1 MDFSLGEGVAMG
13 ARYAQGLSGDRR
25 VLSRRDFLALG
36 GAGIAGVGVLGMAG
50 CGGSGQGGGGTVV
63 YAEGPDETGTLQKL
77 LEGFNAKYEG
87 KYKVKHRE
95 MPADTGSYLD
105 KLTTE
110 LQSGKSDID
119 VIAGDVIWAAQLA
132 ANGWLLD
139 LSDRF
144 TKKMQ
149 EKFIPGNVASNEYQ
163 GKVWGVP
170 FVTGAGL
177 LYYREDLL
185 EASGFSRPP
194 ETYDELKEMA
204 LKTSRDSGTKFGF
217 VFQGANYEGGVCN
230 ALEYIWNY
238 GGDILDGD
246 RAVVDSPEAVA
257 GLSEYRSMISDGVTT
272 RAMVTYMEEESQAA
286 FLNGDAVFMRNWSYV
301 YALASDPAQSKIKPG
316 QVGLS
321 TLPVAEEGET
331 STNVLGATNL
341 YMNATT
347 QSEEASWA
355 LIRYF
360 TAPEQQKLRAT
371 EGARI
376 PVLKSSYRD
385 EQLLREV
392 PVIKLAKEA
401 LQTVR
406 PRPVSPY
413 YSDMSLEMADQ
424 FNAILSGETSPGQ
437 GAKTLQ
443 RDLEKIIDQGENL

>member
-1 MDFSLGEGVAMG
+1 MSAKHTRGSPG
-13 ARYAQGLSGDRR
+13 AGR
-25 VLSRRDFLALG
+25 VLSRRDFLKAGGFAGAALLG
-36 GAGIAGVGVLGMAG
+36 GGTLAG
-50 CGGSGQGGGGTVV
+50 CGRDSGRGGSGTVV
-63 YAEGPDETGTLQKL
+63 YAEGPDETGTLEKL
-77 LEGFNAKYEG
+77 LDGFNARYEG
-87 KYKVKHRE
+87 EYRVEHRQ
-95 MPADTGSYLD
+95 MPADTGSFLD

-110 LQSGKSDID
+110 LQAGKSDID

-139 LSDRF
+139 LSERF
-144 TKKMQ
+144 T
-149 EKFIPGNVASNEYQ
+149 ENLRDEFIEGNVRSNEYG
-163 GKVWGVP
+163 GKIWGVP

-185 EASGFSRPP
+185 EKSGYSGPP
-194 ETYDELKEMA
+194 ETWDDLKEMA
-204 LKTSRDSGTKFGF
+204 LKAKRDSGTKFGF

-238 GGDILDGD
+238 GGDVLDGD
-246 RAVVDSPEAVA
+246 RVVVDSPEAVA

-272 RAMVTYMEEESQAA
+272 RAMTTYMEEESQAA

-301 YALASDPAQSKIKPG
+301 YALVGTSDYPKLNPD

-321 TLPVAEEGET
+321 TLPVAKAGKE

-341 YMNATT
+341 YVNATT
-347 QSEEASWA
+347 EIEEASWA
-355 LIRYF
+355 LIRYL
-360 TAPEQQKLRAT
+360 TAPEQQKLRAV

-376 PVLKSSYRD
+376 PVLKSSYED
-385 EQLLREV
+385 ERLLREV
-392 PVIKLAKEA
+392 PVMRLGKRA

-413 YSDMSLEMADQ
+413 YSDMSLEMAEQ
-424 FNAILSGETSPGQ
+424 FNAILAGETTPER

-443 RDLEKIIDQGENL
+443 SALEEIIEQGEKL

>member
-1 MDFSLGEGVAMG
+1 MGPELAGLGVAHHE
-13 ARYAQGLSGDRR
+13 D
-25 VLSRRDFLALG
+25 
-36 GAGIAGVGVLGMAG
+36 
-50 CGGSGQGGGGTVV
+50 GSGTVI
-63 YAEGPDETGTLQKL
+63 YAEGPDETGVLPKL
-77 LEGFNAKYEG
+77 LKDFNSRYKG
-87 KYKVKHRE
+87 KYRVEHLE
-95 MPADTGSYLD
+95 MPADTGTYLD

-144 TKKMQ
+144 TEKLR
-149 EKFIPGNVASNEYQ
+149 EKFIPGNVESNEYQ
-163 GKVWGVP
+163 GKIWGVP

-177 LYYREDLL
+177 LYYRKDLL
-185 EASGFSRPP
+185 EESGFSGPP

-204 LKTSRDSGTKFGF
+204 LNTQRDSGTKFGF

-238 GGDILDGD
+238 GGDVLDG
-246 RAVVDSPEAVA
+246 RRVVVDSPEAIA
-257 GLSEYRSMISDGVTT
+257 GLAEYRSMISNGVTT
-272 RAMVTYMEEESQAA
+272 RAMATYMEEESQAA

-301 YALASDPAQSKIKPG
+301 YALASDPAQSKIEPG

-321 TLPVAEEGET
+321 TLPVAEADKT

-341 YMNATT
+341 YVNAKT

-376 PVLKSSYRD
+376 PVLRSSYED
-385 EQLLREV
+385 EQLLR
-392 PVIKLAKEA
+392 
-401 LQTVR
+401 
-406 PRPVSPY
+406 
-413 YSDMSLEMADQ
+413 
-424 FNAILSGETSPGQ
+424 
-437 GAKTLQ
+437 
-443 RDLEKIIDQGENL
+443 

>member
-1 MDFSLGEGVAMG
+1 MSV
-13 ARYAQGLSGDRR
+13 RHAQGLSGAQRA
-25 VLSRRDFLALG
+25 LSRRDFLALG
-36 GAGIAGVGVLGMAG
+36 GASIAGMGMLGMGG
-50 CGGSGQGGGGTVV
+50 CGGSGQGGSGTVT

-77 LEGFNAKYEG
+77 LNGFNAKYKG

-144 TKKMQ
+144 TKKLQ
-149 EKFIPGNVASNEYQ
+149 EKFIPGNVVSNEYQ
-163 GKVWGVP
+163 GKIWGVP

-177 LYYREDLL
+177 LYYRKDLL
-185 EASGFSRPP
+185 EESGFSGPP

-204 LKTSRDSGTKFGF
+204 LKTRRDSGTKFGF

-238 GGDILDGD
+238 GGDVLDG
-246 RAVVDSPEAVA
+246 RKVVVDSPEAVA

-272 RAMVTYMEEESQAA
+272 RAMATYMEEESQAA

-321 TLPVAEEGET
+321 ILPVAEANET

-341 YMNATT
+341 YVNAKT

-360 TAPEQQKLRAT
+360 TAPEQQKLRAI

-376 PVLKSSYRD
+376 PVLESSYED

-392 PVIKLAKEA
+392 PVMKLGKKA

-413 YSDMSLEMADQ
+413 YSDMSLEMAEQ
-424 FNAILSGETSPGQ
+424 FNAILTGEISPEQ

-443 RDLEKIIDQGENL
+443 SNLEKVIEQGENL